1 MIVSMAIEM
10 SDTPGELQKAL
21 EPIADHGG
29 NIVSVAHHRGD
40 VTPRG
45 TLQVELTFEVVKER
59 LDDVIEG
66 IEGHGLIIS
75 KLGEER
81 FHESVTVLLVGHIVS
96 ADITDTITAIESAGV
111 KVIDFKLAMPDDPNE
126 TSSAR
131 LTIKTTTEATRREAL
146 AGLDRISEEKGF
158 LFIEP
163 VGVR

>member
-10 SDTPGELQKAL
+10 SDTPGELQQAL
-21 EPIADHGG
+21 APIADHGG

-45 TLQVELTFEVVKER
+45 TLQVELTFEVVEER
-59 LDDVIEG
+59 LDDVIAG
-66 IEGHGLIIS
+66 IEGHGLVIAEI
-75 KLGEER
+75 GEER

-96 ADITDTITAIESAGV
+96 ADVTDTITAIESAGV
-111 KVIDFKLAMPDDPNE
+111 KVIDFELAMPDVPTE

-131 LTIKTTTEATRREAL
+131 LTIKTTTAETRREAL
-146 AGLDRISEEKGF
+146 GALERISDEKGF
-158 LFIEP
+158 LLIEP